1 MCSLTA
7 EQEKCLRLV
16 LDGHSLAV
24 LGQVSVYFIFY
35 FIHIKHFLHCAFY
48 IDK

>member
-24 LGQVSVYFIFY
+24 LGQVSVYFFY
-35 FIHIKHFLHCAFY
+35 FIYIKHFQHCAFN